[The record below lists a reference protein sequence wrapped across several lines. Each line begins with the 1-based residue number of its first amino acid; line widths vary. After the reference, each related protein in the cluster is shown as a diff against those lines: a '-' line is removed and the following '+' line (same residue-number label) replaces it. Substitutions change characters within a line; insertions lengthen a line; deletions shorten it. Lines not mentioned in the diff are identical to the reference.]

1 MAKKLN
7 SLTIGFLPLTLVINQ
22 KPIAMKTL
30 QKFAACLLV
39 LGFLS
44 PSVKAQGLLK
54 KLKDKAN
61 EVADKTI
68 DKKADELLNGK
79 KKSGAVSEVSGGVSV
94 PGSSVGGSGVSGSGS
109 SSSSVRNKGG
119 AGLVTTPPDVKENLN
134 LAESSFK
141 TANYGEARSALQ
153 QAILGVEME
162 IGQDL
167 LKSLPETVA
176 SLPKQAD
183 KDQVTSNGWGW
194 VGLTIHREYLK
205 DDKQLSLTIAN
216 NSVMMSAVNLF
227 LTNSG
232 YAQTTGGEQK
242 WKQTRLKGHKAVI
255 EYDDST
261 GYKLTVPLGQSSLL
275 VYEGINFANEQDLM
289 TAAAQVDIDKI
300 KKTLGEK

>member
-1 MAKKLN
+1 
-7 SLTIGFLPLTLVINQ
+7 
-22 KPIAMKTL
+22 MKTL
-30 QKFAACLLV
+30 RTLAACLIV

-44 PSVKAQGLLK
+44 PSAKAQGLLK

-79 KKSGAVSEVSGGVSV
+79 KKTSAGSEVAGGVSV
-94 PGSSVGGSGVSGSGS
+94 PGTNMGGSGGSGSGS
-109 SSSSVRNKGG
+109 YSSSVRNKGG
-119 AGLVTTPPDVKENLN
+119 AGLITTPPDVKENLN

-141 TANYGEARSALQ
+141 TARYGEARSALQ

-167 LKSLPETVA
+167 LKSLPESVA
-176 SLPKQAD
+176 SLPKQTD

-194 VGLTIHREYLK
+194 AGLTIHREYLK
-205 DDKQLSLTIAN
+205 DDKQFSLTIAN
-216 NSVMMSAVNLF
+216 NSVMMSAVNHF

-242 WKQTRLKGHKAVI
+242 WKQTRLKGNKAVI
-255 EYDDST
+255 EYDEST